1 MNSIIHPPAAVG
13 APRHFMKERDI
24 IQIANGAG
32 VYILFYVE
40 VSNQMDISGLKSGP
54 HPLPARVAGTG

>member
-13 APRHFMKERDI
+13 APQHFMKERDI

-40 VSNQMDISGLKSGP
+40 VSNQMDILGWKSGS
-54 HPLPARVAGTG
+54 HP